1 METSDSEA
9 QKVFALLVI
18 YGGRGLLEGELQLG
32 RGHSK
37 VTRDAV
43 TAELVA
49 QGLVTVRT
57 RLISR
62 RKVYMLTSK
71 GSRLL
76 QEAHKRVASL
86 SQRTNDKGELRYGWK
101 ADSADRSHVR
111 GLPDP

>member
-76 QEAHKRVASL
+76 QEAHKRVASFVP
-86 SQRTNDKGELRYGWK
+86 SQTTNDKGELRYGWK
-101 ADSADRSHVR
+101 ADSADRSHSR
-111 GLPDP
+111 